1 MKIMKQNN
9 GIVEIEEM
17 QFNQTVSSLK
27 NFAKQLNEKP
37 HEGDDPL
44 SLRALDRN
52 GIVNESLCT
61 LCLKLGLHPSS
72 ELLSNILNKSEEN
85 STIIITEAFAATLQA
100 DERLP
105 SIWASIKHANEPFIS
120 QFVRIGKVLTQSY
133 NQLSHSIFQNTGKR
147 IIVEDYISFENGAA
161 AVSEH
166 SLKNLKE
173 VFTIRLDTPLRQEIY
188 SLLSDVSEKI
198 NLFNAAITK
207 ANLEHGLIHGH
218 MSIDESY
225 LSEIDGSVVAR
236 TGVIKYF

>member
-1 MKIMKQNN
+1 MKQNN

-17 QFNQTVSSLK
+17 QFNQTVSSLM

-37 HEGDDPL
+37 HEGNDPL

-52 GIVNESLCT
+52 GIVNESFCT
-61 LCLKLGLHPSS
+61 LCLKLGLQPSS
-72 ELLSNILNKSEEN
+72 ELMKNILNESEKNTTKVISEC
-85 STIIITEAFAATLQA
+85 FAATLQA

-105 SIWASIKHANEPFIS
+105 SIWASIKQANEPFFD

-133 NQLSHSIFQNTGKR
+133 NQLTHSILQNTGKR

-161 AVSEH
+161 AVSVQ

-188 SLLSDVSEKI
+188 SLLSDISEKI
-198 NLFNAAITK
+198 NLFNTAITK
-207 ANLEHGLIHGH
+207 TNLEHGLIHGH

-225 LSEIDGSVVAR
+225 LSEVEGYVVAR
-236 TGVIKYF
+236 TSVIKYF